1 MPKRFE
7 IFNSNTAIKKAL
19 ALLGLL
25 FSLLFFLSPNTHL
38 KGLALILAYP
48 FGTVGF
54 YALCLAGA
62 YFSLKYLLFP
72 SFKVRKR
79 VYFTILLLILAIGL
93 TCNAALGADIAAYS
107 SLKPYSDRAWADYE
121 GFGYF
126 TDFSLGI
133 GILGNFLMG
142 LFFESGLP
150 GLGYFFLVLVYLA
163 SALVFAF
170 PYILLLLRHLKSQA
184 AIKASR
190 AEREEQ
196 AEQQVPDEEPILL
209 SKRPESI
216 IAPEDVDDSFES
228 YEPSGAIT
236 NPLASFRF
244 EPAGEFKP
252 LKRGQ
257 TRSLGAGVEAAP
269 KEVPP
274 VESHLY
280 QGQPV
285 QYSGLQEAHFT
296 PSRQASPA
304 NLTPAQPTPR
314 ATTSSFS
321 PYEFNHQS
329 KEEVVV
335 EPEPVSPTP
344 VYPSSPV
351 STSPAPALEEPPY
364 SPNPSPAVNSVP
376 TQSILTTPV
385 KPVAEPIP
393 EPEPEVQ
400 EIVSEPEPVEAAP
413 APTPSIPLPKIPS
426 VEEVLAPATPVAP
439 AEPANSQAPVVEQP
453 VTEEK
458 NEDLGEPAKPWPPYQ
473 LPPESLLKVYDDQS
487 DREARM
493 EQECLERT
501 EIINQTYENLGA
513 GARVVSHKIGP
524 SVTRYDV
531 ETAHDVSVSSL
542 NRYITDIALRL
553 GGVSVRF
560 SEIVPG
566 KVTSGLE
573 VINSTSRIVPFKEVN
588 DGLPHTKGITI
599 PFGEDIDG
607 KILGADLTSF
617 PHMLV
622 AGTTGSGKS
631 VFINSIIMAI
641 LMRYRPEEVKF
652 LLIDPKTVSFSKLA
666 DIPHLLCPIVTDA
679 GASRNALKKLC
690 ELMDKRYKI
699 FASCQVN
706 DIAEYNSDYCE
717 YAGKAK
723 MPYII
728 VIIDEYADLSE
739 QCKDVSSFVLR
750 LAQKARACGI
760 HLIVATQRPDVKVI
774 TGTIKANLPVHVA
787 LMVANPIDSSTILG
801 CAGAEEL
808 APHGDMLVDCPQV
821 LRKQLARCQGCMV
834 DPFEMRQVAN
844 WVKQQQKVSYDP
856 EFLHLEDEGESGDA
870 AVSAAMPSPAELKAA
885 SDEEKYQM
893 IKAAIMTREYCSI
906 SQIQRDFSVG
916 FTRGGKI
923 MKRLQEEGIVAFD
936 SGNSNSTKGSK
947 VLVHSLEATEQ

>member
-1 MPKRFE
+1 MPKRSE
-7 IFNSNTAIKKAL
+7 IFNSTTAIKKAL

-25 FSLLFFLSPNTHL
+25 LTLLFFLSPNTHL
-38 KGLALILAYP
+38 KGLSLILAFP

-54 YALCLAGA
+54 YALCLTGA

-72 SFKVRKR
+72 TVKVPKR
-79 VYFTILLLILAIGL
+79 IYFALLVLVLAIGL
-93 TCNAALGADIAAYS
+93 TCNATLGSDLAAYS
-107 SLKPYSDRAWADYE
+107 SLEAYSKQAWADYE

-126 TDFSLGI
+126 VDFSLGI

-142 LFFESGLP
+142 LFLEPNLA

-163 SALVFAF
+163 AILVYSY
-170 PYILLLLRHLKSQA
+170 PYLILLIRHLKSQA
-184 AIKASR
+184 AIRASQ
-190 AEREEQ
+190 AEREQQ
-196 AEQQVPDEEPILL
+196 AEQEVPDEEPILL

-228 YEPSGAIT
+228 YEPSGAIS

-252 LKRGQ
+252 MKRGE
-257 TRSLGAGVEAAP
+257 TRSLGVSAEAGP
-269 KEVPP
+269 REVPP
-274 VESHLY
+274 VQSHLY
-280 QGQPV
+280 QGRPV

-296 PSRQASPA
+296 PSREATPPKPATPQPSLASFAP
-304 NLTPAQPTPR
+304 NSSYNSVPT
-314 ATTSSFS
+314 
-321 PYEFNHQS
+321 EI
-329 KEEVVV
+329 VV
-335 EPEPVSPTP
+335 EPEPALSPAAPNFIPTQPIPASAPQPMAPEPSPATPSSFAPTPAEPIKPAEPVMPVPPTP
-344 VYPSSPV
+344 VI
-351 STSPAPALEEPPY
+351 E
-364 SPNPSPAVNSVP
+364 
-376 TQSILTTPV
+376 
-385 KPVAEPIP
+385 
-393 EPEPEVQ
+393 EPEPQIQEV
-400 EIVSEPEPVEAAP
+400 EPEP
-413 APTPSIPLPKIPS
+413 TPVVPPLPKIPS
-426 VEEVLAPATPVAP
+426 IQEALSPTPAVSSAVNEAPVN
-439 AEPANSQAPVVEQP
+439 EPVVEQAVSEP
-453 VTEEK
+453 EK
-458 NEDLGEPAKPWPPYQ
+458 EEDLGEPAKPLPPYQ

-573 VINSTSRIVPFKEVN
+573 VINSTSRIVSFKEVN

-870 AVSAAMPSPAELKAA
+870 AVSASMPSPAELKAA

-947 VLVHSLEATEQ
+947 VLVHSLEAAEQ

>member
-1 MPKRFE
+1 MLKRSE
-7 IFNSNTAIKKAL
+7 IFTTNKPLKKAL

-25 FSLLFFLSPNTHL
+25 LSLLFLFSPNTHL
-38 KGLALILAYP
+38 KGLALILVYP

-54 YALCLAGA
+54 YAFCFFGVF
-62 YFSLKYLLFP
+62 YSLKALLFP
-72 SFKVRKR
+72 SFSIPKR
-79 VYFTILLLILAIGL
+79 VYFALLLLILAFGL
-93 TCNAALGADIAAYS
+93 TCNASLGSKIAGYS
-107 SLKPYSDRAWADYE
+107 SFEGYSAQVDRDYQ
-121 GFGYF
+121 GFGF
-126 TDFSLGI
+126 FVDFALGI
-133 GILGNFLMG
+133 GAIGSFLMG
-142 LFFESGLP
+142 LFIEPGLP
-150 GLGYFFLVLVYLA
+150 GLGYFFLVLVYL
-163 SALVFAF
+163 SSVLVFAY
-170 PYILLLLRHLKSQA
+170 PYIRTLILNFRRQA
-184 AIKASR
+184 AIKLSQR
-190 AEREEQ
+190 ERESE
-196 AEQQVPDEEPILL
+196 AEETVPDEEPILL
-209 SKRPESI
+209 SKRSESI

-228 YEPSGAIT
+228 YEPSGAIS
-236 NPLASFRF
+236 NPLSSFRF

-257 TRSLGAGVEAAP
+257 TPSLGVGVESGP

-274 VESHLY
+274 LQSHLY
-280 QGQPV
+280 EGRPV

-296 PSRQASPA
+296 PSRASAPA
-304 NLTPAQPTPR
+304 SLKEEIAPKPSLTAPIP
-314 ATTSSFS
+314 SFS
-321 PYEFNHQS
+321 YKP

-335 EPEPVSPTP
+335 EPEAVEEDPVISP
-344 VYPSSPV
+344 SLHEDLN
-351 STSPAPALEEPPY
+351 APA
-364 SPNPSPAVNSVP
+364 SPSPAAP
-376 TQSILTTPV
+376 LLTEAQP
-385 KPVAEPIP
+385 KEEAIAEPEVTVEELPP
-393 EPEPEVQ
+393 EPE
-400 EIVSEPEPVEAAP
+400 AAIKVP
-413 APTPSIPLPKIPS
+413 PLPKIPS
-426 VEEVLAPATPVAP
+426 LEEASVPPSPSIEPEMAIEPSAPSPSP
-439 AEPANSQAPVVEQP
+439 AE
-453 VTEEK
+453 
-458 NEDLGEPAKPWPPYQ
+458 NEDLGEPAKPLPPYE
-473 LPPESLLKVYDDQS
+473 LPPESLLKTYDDQS

-666 DIPHLLCPIVTDA
+666 DIPHLLCPIVTDP

-706 DIAEYNSDYCE
+706 DIAEYNSDYAE

-844 WVKQQQKVSYDP
+844 WVKQQQKVNYDV

-870 AVSAAMPSPAELKAA
+870 AVSAALPSPAELKAA

-893 IKAAIMTREYCSI
+893 IKASIMTREYCSI

-947 VLVHSLEATEQ
+947 VLVHSLEALEQ